1 VNINAK
7 ILNKILANR
16 IQEHIKMII
25 HHDQVGSIPGMQGW
39 FNIWKSINVIH
50 YVNQLKDEKHMIIS
64 LDAEKTFDKI
74 QHPFMIKVLERSRI
88 QGPYLNIIKAIYCK
102 PVANIKLNGKKLEA
116 IALKS
121 GTRQGCPL
129 SPFLFNIALEVL
141 VRAIR
146 QQKKIKGIQVG
157 KEEVKISLFADDMIV
172 YISVLKIP
180 PENS

>member
-1 VNINAK
+1 M
-7 ILNKILANR
+7 L
-16 IQEHIKMII
+16 
-25 HHDQVGSIPGMQGW
+25 
-39 FNIWKSINVIH
+39 
-50 YVNQLKDEKHMIIS
+50 
-64 LDAEKTFDKI
+64 
-74 QHPFMIKVLERSRI
+74 KVLERSGI